1 MTERRRSSETLTR
14 RLERLAGRLA
24 GLFGVHYYTM
34 LYSEKSLVGEIEHIE
49 APDALEVRPAS
60 ADDLEAIFARQTEEE
75 ERLGRR
81 IHESGG
87 QCLIAWWQDEM
98 AGYSWLHRDRV
109 LLLGDPLRRLPPEGG
124 YTFNSWVWPE
134 FRGRKVFQVLTEH
147 VYRTLKAE
155 GLAFCCNLVD
165 RNNGGSI
172 GARRKFNVAVRPAPI
187 LKLPG
192 LDPFPLER
200 RLPWNLS
207 RPGTSDPS
215 RSVPGPR

>member
-1 MTERRRSSETLTR
+1 MTERRSGSETLTR
-14 RLERLAGRLA
+14 RLQRLAGGLA
-24 GLFGVHYYTM
+24 GLFGVRYYTM
-34 LYSEKSLVGEIEHIE
+34 LYSEKSLVGEVEHIE

-60 ADDLEAIFARQTEEE
+60 AEDLEVIFARQSGSEEE
-75 ERLGRR
+75 LGRR
-81 IHESGG
+81 ILELGG
-87 QCLIAWWQDEM
+87 ECLIAWRQEEM
-98 AGYSWLHRDRV
+98 AGYSWIHRDRV
-109 LLLGDPLRRLPPEGG
+109 LLLGDPLTALPPEGG

-155 GLAFCCNLVD
+155 GLTFCCNLVD

-172 GARRKFNVAVRPAPI
+172 GARSKFHVAVRPAPI

-192 LDPFPLER
+192 LDPFPLKR

-207 RPGTSDPS
+207 GAGPSDPS
-215 RSVPGPR
+215 RSVP

>member
-1 MTERRRSSETLTR
+1 VTERPLSSETLTR

-24 GLFGVHYYTM
+24 GLFGVRYYTM
-34 LYSEKSLVGEIEHIE
+34 LYSEKSLVGAIEHIE
-49 APDALEVRPAS
+49 APDAFEVRPAS
-60 ADDLEAIFARQTEEE
+60 AGDLEAIFARQSEVEAE
-75 ERLGRR
+75 LGRR
-81 IHESGG
+81 ILESGG
-87 QCLIAWWQDEM
+87 ECLIAWRQKEM
-98 AGYSWLHRDRV
+98 AGYSWIHRDRV
-109 LLLGDPLRRLPPEGG
+109 LLLGDPVTDLPPEGG

-172 GARRKFNVAVRPAPI
+172 GARRKFNVAIRPAPI

-192 LDPFPLER
+192 LDPFPLKR
-200 RLPWNLS
+200 PLPWNLS
-207 RPGTSDPS
+207 RAATSDPS
-215 RSVPGPR
+215 RSVP